1 MGAGDVST
9 QARASQASHPHERA
23 GRSPAAGV
31 EGNAR
36 LTATN
41 GVLLIGLLAVE
52 GVTILSVRQM
62 ITLHMYLG
70 ILLVGP
76 VLLKTAS
83 TCYRFVRYYGG
94 AAAYRRKGPPH
105 PVLRLIGPL
114 VILSTLAVL
123 GTGIGLI
130 FTGPDHREPLLT
142 LHQGSFIAW
151 VALTSIHVLGHLRE
165 AATASWRD
173 LCPARDDPAAKH
185 RAIRAG
191 LLVIALVAGVGLATA
206 LMPSAS
212 AWTHARVGFEHHRDR
227 FAGSPRSTLTT
238 PDSGGAALM

>member
-1 MGAGDVST
+1 MSAQPRT
-9 QARASQASHPHERA
+9 ARASTPPADRDQRA
-23 GRSPAAGV
+23 AAGV
-31 EGNAR
+31 EGNSR
-36 LTATN
+36 LTAAT
-41 GVLLIGLLAVE
+41 GTLLIGLLAVE

-83 TCYRFVRYYGG
+83 TLYRFARYYRG
-94 AAAYRRKGPPH
+94 APAYRRKGPPH
-105 PVLRLIGPL
+105 PILRLIGPL
-114 VILSTLAVL
+114 VILTTLAVL

-151 VALTSIHVLGHLRE
+151 IALMSIHVLGHLRE
-165 AATASWRD
+165 AATASWRE
-173 LCPARDDPAAKH
+173 LRPARADPAAKH

-191 LLVIALVAGVGLATA
+191 VLVMALIAGVGLATA
-206 LMPSAS
+206 LMPSVTS
-212 AWTHARVGFEHHRDR
+212 WTHTRVDFEHDR
-227 FAGSPRSTLTT
+227 
-238 PDSGGAALM
+238 

>member
-1 MGAGDVST
+1 MNAHARTS
-9 QARASQASHPHERA
+9 RASTRPAERA
-23 GRSPAAGV
+23 SRAAAGV
-31 EGNAR
+31 EGNSR
-36 LTATN
+36 LTASN

-52 GVTILSVRQM
+52 GVTILSVRQL

-76 VLLKTAS
+76 VLLKAAS
-83 TCYRFVRYYGG
+83 TLYRFARYYRG
-94 AAAYRRKGPPH
+94 APAYRRKGPPH
-105 PVLRLIGPL
+105 PILRLIGPL

-130 FTGPDHREPLLT
+130 FTGPGHREPLLT

-151 VALTSIHVLGHLRE
+151 LALMGIHVLGHLRE
-165 AATASWRD
+165 AATACWRD
-173 LCPARDDPAAKH
+173 LRPARADPAAKH

-191 LLVIALVAGVGLATA
+191 ALVIALIAGVGLATA

-212 AWTHARVGFEHHRDR
+212 SWTHARVGFEHDR
-227 FAGSPRSTLTT
+227 
-238 PDSGGAALM
+238 